1 MDDNHASANAV
12 RDSTLAIR
20 KEERDVERNN
30 GERNNG
36 DTAFSGQNLLF

>member
-20 KEERDVERNN
+20 KEERDV
-30 GERNNG
+30 GQG
-36 DTAFSGQNLLF
+36 GQNSGLGKTV